1 VSVIIPARDA
11 GSSLGACLDAV
22 AAQAGAPPFEVI
34 VADDAS
40 VDETAGRARSHAAV
54 TRVVMGPG
62 RGSYAARNAA
72 LAVAAGDLLAFTD
85 ADCVPDPG
93 WLAAGV
99 EAMGRGADL
108 AGGAVVSAV
117 SDGPPNAWE
126 RYDRAMYLR
135 QDELVREERFAAT
148 ANLFVRRVVVDDLG
162 GFDASLRS
170 GGDYE
175 FGRRASG
182 AGRRLVY
189 APAAVVV
196 HRPRASARDTWR
208 LHRRLGAGWAALAR
222 KGARPPLRDDAALR
236 ISLGSVID
244 RAAAS
249 GDAVRRREI
258 AHVHAVAMA
267 ARWTGRLT
275 GRG

>member
-11 GSSLGACLDAV
+11 GRSLGACLDAV
-22 AAQAGAPPFEVI
+22 AAQTAAPAHEVI
-34 VADDAS
+34 VVDDAS
-40 VDETAGRARSHAAV
+40 VDHTAQLVRSHPAV
-54 TRVVMGPG
+54 THVVAGPG
-62 RGSYAARNAA
+62 HGSYAARNAA
-72 LAVAAGDLLAFTD
+72 LALATGELLAFTD

-99 EAMGRGADL
+99 DAIERGADL
-108 AGGAVVSAV
+108 AGGGVVPVAAG
-117 SDGPPNAWE
+117 GPPNAWE
-126 RYDRAMYLR
+126 RYDRAVYLR
-135 QDELVREERFAAT
+135 QDELVRDEGFAAT
-148 ANLFVRRVVVDDLG
+148 ANLFVRREVIDDLG

-175 FGRRASG
+175 FGRRATA
-182 AGRRLVY
+182 AGYRLVY
-189 APAAVVV
+189 APEASVV
-196 HRPRASARDTWR
+196 HRPRASLRETWR

-222 KGARPPLRDDAALR
+222 KGARPALRDDAALR
-236 ISLGSVID
+236 ISLGAVID

-249 GDAVRRREI
+249 HDAMRRREI

>member
-11 GSSLGACLDAV
+11 ARWLGACLDAI
-22 AAQAGAPPFEVI
+22 AAQTAAPAHEVI
-34 VADDAS
+34 VVDDAS
-40 VDETAGRARSHAAV
+40 ADDTAQVARSHPAV
-54 TRVVMGPG
+54 TRVVTGSG

-72 LAVAAGDLLAFTD
+72 VALGDGEVLAFTD

-99 EAMGRGADL
+99 GAIESGAGL
-108 AGGAVVSAV
+108 AGGEVVSVALRH
-117 SDGPPNAWE
+117 PPNAWE

-135 QDELVREERFAAT
+135 QDELIREERFAAT
-148 ANLFVRRVVVDDLG
+148 ANLFVRRTVIDDVG
-162 GFDASLRS
+162 AFDASLRS

-175 FGRRASG
+175 FGRRATG
-182 AGRRLVY
+182 AGYRLVY
-189 APAAVVV
+189 APEACVV
-196 HRPRASARDTWR
+196 HRPRASLWDTWR

-222 KGARPPLRDDAALR
+222 KGARPALLEDGALR
-236 ISLGSVID
+236 VSLGSVID

-249 GDAVRRREI
+249 GDALRRREI
-258 AHVHAVAMA
+258 AHVHAVVMA
-267 ARWTGRLT
+267 ARWTGRIT

>member
-1 VSVIIPARDA
+1 MSVIIPARDA
-11 GSSLGACLDAV
+11 GRWLGACLDAV
-22 AAQAGAPPFEVI
+22 AAQTAAPAHEVI
-34 VADDAS
+34 VVDDAS
-40 VDETAGRARSHAAV
+40 VDTTGQLARSHPAV
-54 TRVVMGPG
+54 TRVVAGSG

-72 LAVAAGDLLAFTD
+72 VAVAAGELLAFTD

-93 WLAAGV
+93 WLAAG
-99 EAMGRGADL
+99 ADAIKRGADL
-108 AGGAVVSAV
+108 AGGEVVSTAA
-117 SDGPPNAWE
+117 GQLNAWE
-126 RYDRAMYLR
+126 RYDRAVYLR

-148 ANLFVRRVVVDDLG
+148 ANLFVRRAVVDDLG
-162 GFDASLRS
+162 GFDGSLRS

-175 FGRRASG
+175 FGRRATS
-182 AGRRLVY
+182 AGYRLVY
-189 APAAVVV
+189 APEASVV
-196 HRPRASARDTWR
+196 HRPRASLQETWH

-222 KGARPPLRDDAALR
+222 KGARPVIREDGALR

-249 GDAVRRREI
+249 GDVIRRRQI

-275 GRG
+275 GRA